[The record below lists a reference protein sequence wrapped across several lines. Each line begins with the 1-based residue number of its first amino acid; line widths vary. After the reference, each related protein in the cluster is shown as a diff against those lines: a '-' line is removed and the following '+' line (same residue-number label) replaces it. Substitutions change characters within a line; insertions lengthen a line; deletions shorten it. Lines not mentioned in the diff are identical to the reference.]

1 MSEFEPLEPKG
12 KTEMENEK
20 KTNTL
25 EDVKDSFA
33 ELAGYAENVADLEKR
48 LSKAYE
54 KSAKMAKRIASL
66 ETENEALR
74 NERAMLRNFR
84 GEANAMLNGI
94 LLAIAKLKC
103 RNASIN

>member
-1 MSEFEPLEPKG
+1 
-12 KTEMENEK
+12 MENEK
-20 KTNTL
+20 NKKL
-25 EDVKDSFA
+25 EDIMDSLA
-33 ELAGYAENVADLEKR
+33 ELAGSAEKVADLEKR
-48 LSKAYE
+48 LSKA
-54 KSAKMAKRIASL
+54 ADNAAQMAKRIASL

-74 NERAMLRNFR
+74 NDRAMLRNFR

>member
-1 MSEFEPLEPKG
+1 
-12 KTEMENEK
+12 MENEK
-20 KTNTL
+20 KKI
-25 EDVKDSFA
+25 EDLMDSLA
-33 ELAGYAENVADLEKR
+33 ELAGSVEKVADLEKR
-48 LSKAYE
+48 LSKAADNAE
-54 KSAKMAKRIASL
+54 QMAKRIASL

-74 NERAMLRNFR
+74 NDRAMLRTFR

>member
-1 MSEFEPLEPKG
+1 
-12 KTEMENEK
+12 MENEK
-20 KTNTL
+20 KKL
-25 EDVKDSFA
+25 EDIMDSLA
-33 ELAGYAENVADLEKR
+33 ESAGAAEEVADLKKR

-54 KSAKMAKRIASL
+54 NAAQMAKRIASL
-66 ETENEALR
+66 ETENEPLR

-84 GEANAMLNGI
+84 GEAYAMLNGM

>member
-1 MSEFEPLEPKG
+1 
-12 KTEMENEK
+12 MENEK
-20 KTNTL
+20 KKL
-25 EDVKDSFA
+25 EDVMDSLA
-33 ELAGYAENVADLEKR
+33 ELAGSVEKVADLEKR
-48 LSKAYE
+48 LSKAAE
-54 KSAKMAKRIASL
+54 NAAQMAKRIASL

-74 NERAMLRNFR
+74 KDRAMLRQFR